1 MPVPRLELVA
11 SLDLGP
17 TVDKVKNDIALDF
30 VHYSLLRDVA
40 DAKLYQLMGHLHRT
54 DSPHAHDQH
63 AQEQLR
69 KLQDACLRVSHLIQT
84 SCLALRRVQLSAKDQ
99 DLARQTL
106 EAQVALLQACLRRSR
121 GSFDQSA

>member
-1 MPVPRLELVA
+1 LELVA

-30 VHYSLLRDVA
+30 VHYSLLRDAA
-40 DAKLYQLMGHLHRT
+40 DAKLYQLMGHLHKT
-54 DSPHAHDQH
+54 GSPHAHDQH